1 MVRKAASIGISAVS
15 VTSLVEKILA
25 LAPPVHSMEKL
36 VLENHQANML
46 LGGINEKVLV
56 SVDAAFTLGLSSG
69 ASCSLMDVVSQHAK
83 FTTTKPGFKGR
94 SYAYFVTTFIELYR
108 FLHSKAIKNNYLNLN
123 IF

>member
-25 LAPPVHSMEKL
+25 MAPPVHSMEKL

-69 ASCSLMDVVSQHAK
+69 ASCSLMDVVSQHSK

-108 FLHSKAIKNNYLNLN
+108 FLHSKVCNCRLSLT